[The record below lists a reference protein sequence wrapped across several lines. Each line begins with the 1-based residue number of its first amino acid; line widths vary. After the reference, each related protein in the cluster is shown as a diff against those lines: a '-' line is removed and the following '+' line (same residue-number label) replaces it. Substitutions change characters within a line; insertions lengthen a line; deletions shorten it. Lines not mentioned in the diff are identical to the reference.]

1 MTAKNDRGKRLLQR
15 PAALEGLICL
25 AAAALFAGIYGV
37 QLLNPAYTDWLL
49 TGGDS
54 TQHYLGSAA
63 FRQSRWFFPLGMMDT
78 LHYPQTSSVIF
89 TDSIPLLAVFFKAI
103 RFLFPPQWQYMGL
116 WGLSCLVLQAL
127 LAARILREYT
137 SSGWTVFAGSMLM
150 TLSPV
155 MIHRLYGHETLAAH
169 WLLLC
174 ALQLLLRYRSR
185 YHHPRNALRLAAF
198 LGFVTPGIHMY
209 FLPMCGFIVAGYA
222 LYDALMTRRVRTALA
237 VLLVYGLAAAL
248 QIFLLGGYGQG
259 DVTGGGFGLF
269 GFDLNGFIN
278 SAGTSALIPSL
289 PFYSGEGY
297 AYLGLSVLLLL
308 PLAVL
313 RILLLRRR
321 GSARPDGRLGLSL
334 ALIAALSFLASLSHY
349 VRLNGEIIYLLRLPE
364 PLLDLWSIFRATG
377 RLIWPCYYVLLLF
390 ALLGIA
396 AGDRSRRSALL
407 LTLCLLLQLY

>member
-1 MTAKNDRGKRLLQR
+1 MTAKNDRGKRLLKR

-25 AAAALFAGIYGV
+25 AAAALFVGIYGV

-116 WGLSCLVLQAL
+116 WGLSCLVLQAF

-137 SSGWTVFAGSMLM
+137 SSRWTVFAGSMLM

-278 SAGTSALIPSL
+278 SAGTSERAASAPAGGSAHSSAAPAWRNEAGWKAGPFPGADCRPQL
-289 PFYSGEGY
+289 PRFP
-297 AYLGLSVLLLL
+297 L
-308 PLAVL
+308 PLCAAE
-313 RILLLRRR
+313 RRNHL
-321 GSARPDGRLGLSL
+321 SASSSR
-334 ALIAALSFLASLSHY
+334 
-349 VRLNGEIIYLLRLPE
+349 
-364 PLLDLWSIFRATG
+364 T
-377 RLIWPCYYVLLLF
+377 
-390 ALLGIA
+390 A
-396 AGDRSRRSALL
+396 AGSVVHLPGNGKADLALL
-407 LTLCLLLQLY
+407 LCAAAFRPPRYRRGGSIPAVRPAADPLPAASAV